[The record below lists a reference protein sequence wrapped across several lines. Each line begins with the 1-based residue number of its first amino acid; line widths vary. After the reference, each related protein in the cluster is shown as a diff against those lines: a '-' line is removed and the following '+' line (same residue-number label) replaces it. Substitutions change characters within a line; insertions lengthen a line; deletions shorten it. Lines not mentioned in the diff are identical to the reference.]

1 MSGGEEVPN
10 VTDRLH
16 EQPVSGEARLHGHR
30 RPPVSMDQ
38 AHVEELERENVR
50 LQLLVAELLMKNQ
63 QLRKAD

>member
-10 VTDRLH
+10 AGDRLH
-16 EQPVSGEARLHGHR
+16 EQPGRGEAHLHGHR
-30 RPPVSMDQ
+30 RPPASMDP
-38 AHVEELERENVR
+38 ARVEELERENVR